1 MFKVHLE
8 ILRPS
13 RLLRLRSL
21 SRNLTLSEN
30 QPCNSNST
38 ASYVHM
44 YTYPCYSHAVK
55 PRNAR
60 RLYVRMT
67 SGLCVCET
75 RSKRSVIWS
84 AWLFESDDLKHDG
97 KARQE
102 IHLAWKPRASAH
114 KGESRGIAAL
124 SALQLGCLGCR
135 GFAWMNLRILRRG
148 LLFGEV
154 RTRTNLEK
162 VLAVSRSREKL
173 IVEILRVSQVT
184 HFLGWLKFWRKFVI
198 YEEKEEAGLSWKL
211 YINSVYIIDKKSNL

>member
-21 SRNLTLSEN
+21 SRNLTLSPKTN
-30 QPCNSNST
+30 HVTQT
-38 ASYVHM
+38 RQRSYVHM

-84 AWLFESDDLKHDG
+84 AWLFESDDLSSTMVKPG
-97 KARQE
+97 KRFTWRGSRGHPH
-102 IHLAWKPRASAH
+102 IKRISRNCRALGFTTRMSRMSWFRVNEPQDPSERAALRGSANED
-114 KGESRGIAAL
+114 ESRE
-124 SALQLGCLGCR
+124 STR
-135 GFAWMNLRILRRG
+135 GFAIAWEIDRWNFASFTGDPLPWM
-148 LLFGEV
+148 
-154 RTRTNLEK
+154 T
-162 VLAVSRSREKL
+162 
-173 IVEILRVSQVT
+173 
-184 HFLGWLKFWRKFVI
+184 
-198 YEEKEEAGLSWKL
+198 
-211 YINSVYIIDKKSNL
+211 

>member
-1 MFKVHLE
+1 MTLNYVYIVFLSHIIFNYFASSLRILIIQRLRGSPIFLCLKWSQSWNSMFKVHLE

-102 IHLAWKPRASAH
+102 IHLA
-114 KGESRGIAAL
+114 
-124 SALQLGCLGCR
+124 
-135 GFAWMNLRILRRG
+135 
-148 LLFGEV
+148 
-154 RTRTNLEK
+154 
-162 VLAVSRSREKL
+162 
-173 IVEILRVSQVT
+173 
-184 HFLGWLKFWRKFVI
+184 
-198 YEEKEEAGLSWKL
+198 
-211 YINSVYIIDKKSNL
+211 